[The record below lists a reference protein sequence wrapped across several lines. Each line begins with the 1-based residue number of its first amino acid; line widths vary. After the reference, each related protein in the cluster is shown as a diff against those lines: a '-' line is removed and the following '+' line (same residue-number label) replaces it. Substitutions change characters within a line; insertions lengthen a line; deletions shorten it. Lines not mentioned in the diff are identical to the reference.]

1 MLFLPRVRSLSG
13 IVSFGKLSSVI
24 AGVFSS
30 LLLAMCHHGNP
41 WLTELHEFDND
52 AAIVIE
58 RRHDT
63 FEINLEVFALK
74 LFILGIGV
82 LRVVG
87 KFRQL
92 LGGAAVACTPK

>member
-1 MLFLPRVRSLSG
+1 
-13 IVSFGKLSSVI
+13 
-24 AGVFSS
+24 
-30 LLLAMCHHGNP
+30 MCHHGNP

-63 FEINLEVFALK
+63 FEINLEVFGLE
-74 LFILGIGV
+74 LFILEGIDV

-87 KFRQL
+87 RWGYLFKKQVQYRSETFPTQIHVPARSL
-92 LGGAAVACTPK
+92 RT

>member
-52 AAIVIE
+52 AGIVIE

-63 FEINLEVFALK
+63 FEINLEVFGLE
-74 LFILGIGV
+74 LFILRDRCSACRREIQS
-82 LRVVG
+82 LQSRNCRV
-87 KFRQL
+87 
-92 LGGAAVACTPK
+92 ADAV